1 MRCDWANNVEDF
13 YQKYHD
19 LEWGKPVHDDKRL
32 FEMLILEGAQAGL
45 SWTTILKKRE
55 NYRNAFDNFDFWKVS
70 KYDNKKIEKLM
81 NNDGIIRNKLKINS
95 VIENAKV
102 FLKIR
107 EEFGSFDKYI
117 WGFVNGEQIDN
128 KYKIT
133 KDIPSKSDISK
144 IISNDL
150 KKRGMSFVGP
160 TIIYSFMQAIGM
172 VNDHITSCFY
182 RIIV

>member
-1 MRCDWANNVEDF
+1 M
-13 YQKYHD
+13 
-19 LEWGKPVHDDKRL
+19 HDDKKL

-45 SWTTILKKRE
+45 SWVTILKKRE
-55 NYRNAFDNFDFWKVS
+55 NYRNAFDNFDFRKVS
-70 KYDNKKIEKLM
+70 KYDNKKIDELM

-95 VIENAKV
+95 AIKNAKV

-117 WGFVNGEQIDN
+117 WRFVDGEQIDN
-128 KYKIT
+128 KYKTI
-133 KDIPSKSDISK
+133 KDVPSKNDISEM
-144 IISNDL
+144 ISNDL
-150 KKRGMSFVGP
+150 RKRGMKFVGP